1 MLLLNSLLDFH
12 DLSKLCSKQIP
23 MPIIS
28 LYIFYGLERFFPLS
42 TGEAPIPE
50 LDLGFAIAAGSLDAA
65 ETFKLMKDTIAA
77 IISEYRLDKINYG
90 LIVFGDAATIQ
101 IQFGEYS
108 NVNSLL
114 RDLRFI
120 PKKRRGASLVDALRE
135 ADSLFSS
142 SDVRPHAK
150 KVLVVITDLASGES
164 SSQVGEAA
172 RPLQDKG
179 FKIVAVAIGKE
190 ADPKELETFTLVDK
204 IIEEETTVQPT
215 DLKKKIM
222 DKVFTGWFAANI
234 TIFMSEIEH

>member
-1 MLLLNSLLDFH
+1 
-12 DLSKLCSKQIP
+12 
-23 MPIIS
+23 
-28 LYIFYGLERFFPLS
+28 
-42 TGEAPIPE
+42 
-50 LDLGFAIAAGSLDAA
+50 
-65 ETFKLMKDTIAA
+65 MKDTIAA

-108 NVNSLL
+108 NVNILL